1 MRRKL
6 SALTVLI
13 LVLAGLFV
21 LPASAENA
29 AQRVD
34 TYCTVNSEG
43 DCLVSMSVTIH
54 LDAGDDSLMFPLP
67 ANATSITMNGYSAAT
82 TKSSSATY
90 VNLSRATSGLPG
102 DFTIRFDYLIPK
114 VVYPVADE
122 TRGKGLEMSLPIM
135 GSFSFPVTSFTFT
148 ITFPSEVTT
157 TPAFSST
164 YRQNS
169 IEADLDYVVR
179 DNMITGSIVNG
190 LNDHEAF
197 SLTMPVETSMF
208 PSVSTYQR
216 SGNPEVVPMLIV
228 LGAALVYWILFLR
241 TLPLPR
247 THVNHPPEGVTAGEL
262 ACRLTL
268 QGGDLTMLVL
278 SWAQLGYLLI
288 HQDGNGRILLHK
300 RMDMGNERSLF
311 EVRVFGL
318 LFGQRRVVDCGSV
331 HYARLCH
338 KTAAM
343 VPGEK
348 TMCRSK
354 PIHRKIFRL
363 LCCASNAICGVCMAM
378 NLTVIPA
385 LYILLGIVLGAIGMA
400 AAWQMQGLAYGLFL
414 RRKNCMYL
422 GGACAAVWCILGI
435 ISGIPLIGLGAAAG
449 QLAAGFFAAYGGRR
463 TSLNRTEA
471 GLILGLRGYLRNVTR
486 GELDR
491 RQALD
496 PELFFRLAPYA
507 LALGVMKPYCAA
519 FGKQKQPP
527 CPYIVTQIHGRSSAA
542 EWYDL
547 YTGMVT
553 LMESRWRQMERERWL
568 VIKLK

>member
-34 TYCTVNSEG
+34 TYCTMNSEG

-82 TKSSSATY
+82 TKSSSVTY

-228 LGAALVYWILFLR
+228 LGAALAAL
-241 TLPLPR
+241 
-247 THVNHPPEGVTAGEL
+247 
-262 ACRLTL
+262 
-268 QGGDLTMLVL
+268 GG
-278 SWAQLGYLLI
+278 W
-288 HQDGNGRILLHK
+288 
-300 RMDMGNERSLF
+300 
-311 EVRVFGL
+311 
-318 LFGQRRVVDCGSV
+318 
-331 HYARLCH
+331 
-338 KTAAM
+338 AM
-343 VPGEK
+343 V
-348 TMCRSK
+348 
-354 PIHRKIFRL
+354 
-363 LCCASNAICGVCMAM
+363 
-378 NLTVIPA
+378 
-385 LYILLGIVLGAIGMA
+385 
-400 AAWQMQGLAYGLFL
+400 
-414 RRKNCMYL
+414 
-422 GGACAAVWCILGI
+422 CAA
-435 ISGIPLIGLGAAAG
+435 GAVFARYYQAAKKQFG
-449 QLAAGFFAAYGGRR
+449 GTTGDMAGWFLQKCEIWMLAALAAC
-463 TSLNRTEA
+463 
-471 GLILGLRGYLRNVTR
+471 
-486 GELDR
+486 
-491 RQALD
+491 QW
-496 PELFFRLAPYA
+496 
-507 LALGVMKPYCAA
+507 LGV
-519 FGKQKQPP
+519 
-527 CPYIVTQIHGRSSAA
+527 
-542 EWYDL
+542 L
-547 YTGMVT
+547 
-553 LMESRWRQMERERWL
+553 
-568 VIKLK
+568 